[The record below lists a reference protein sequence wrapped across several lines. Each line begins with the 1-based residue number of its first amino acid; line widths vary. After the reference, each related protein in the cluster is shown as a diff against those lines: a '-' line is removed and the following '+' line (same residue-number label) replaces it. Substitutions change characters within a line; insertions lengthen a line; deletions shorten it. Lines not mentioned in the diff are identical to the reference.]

1 MIRGRIRQCGRQGH
15 PPPSQV
21 RLNKSNSPQTTG
33 GPNTPFVWLDT
44 SHRQLVPWLASRLT
58 AVGGSQLHLGPA
70 PARHVGVTGKVRTAH
85 PRPRTGLAD
94 TPSQLRFLPPGGCLA
109 GAQYWPFVPR
119 QLFPARSGSSPARPG
134 PTWDG
139 SQSDGRRRSRTP
151 SPADCASVS
160 RRSQQTRQPTLLH
173 SVIGPF
179 RTRTARSR
187 LPARPPAYLAPPGPT
202 ISRCR
207 SLRPT
212 ASGVA
217 DWAPPRTIRQGDA
230 ARGVTARPRLRRTAL
245 SSGWATFLSRDSSL
259 P

>member
-1 MIRGRIRQCGRQGH
+1 MTTHPSRAVRIAPIRDRRASLDHWANHSRKEAIL
-15 PPPSQV
+15 V
-21 RLNKSNSPQTTG
+21 RLCSMVLRKRLRRSGTISLTSPLARVSIDSRRRVAA
-33 GPNTPFVWLDT
+33 P
-44 SHRQLVPWLASRLT
+44 PWSGASSTRW
-58 AVGGSQLHLGPA
+58 
-70 PARHVGVTGKVRTAH
+70 RNRKVRTAH

-173 SVIGPF
+173 SVIRPF

-187 LPARPPAYLAPPGPT
+187 LPGAATGL
-202 ISRCR
+202 
-207 SLRPT
+207 
-212 ASGVA
+212 
-217 DWAPPRTIRQGDA
+217 PRT
-230 ARGVTARPRLRRTAL
+230 ARTY
-245 SSGWATFLSRDSSL
+245 DQ
-259 P
+259 